1 MKLKLTIPHYFT
13 LYFFL
18 LMALYHYKIK
28 HYFYWEYIA
37 DMKDGEFDF
46 SFWRFVVAIV
56 LFALN
61 LFLLRGLKKTKLIF
75 IVLSIFFALL
85 TVPSLIAFTSAG
97 MYPTKLMLYHQVFFY
112 VIFGL
117 SKIQMDF
124 SKIPV
129 INKTQSLYLLLF
141 VTTLGVIP
149 YLIVYGPY
157 INLKNLL
164 LLDVYQTRSTMGSL
178 SNPYFGYTYSVFTKI
193 VIPLII
199 VFGLELKKK
208 LWVLVG
214 VLYLIL
220 FYLFGAHKT
229 VYVGLLV
236 VLVFYRFSYAQS
248 VKLIVKYSGIGIILF
263 LALASLGYD
272 YPWILSFRR
281 VHFIPTLLD
290 ICYLDFFHDNYLYW
304 SDSILKS
311 FVEYPYDI
319 RATNLIGEV
328 YFNRPDM
335 SANNGL
341 VSEGYMNLG
350 GWGVLI
356 NIFIVSA
363 YFAILNSLKIPAK
376 YFGLFVLTMFSF
388 LSSSVFTVLLTHGAF
403 ALLLVA
409 IFLLNDKTGANQ
421 N

>member
-1 MKLKLTIPHYFT
+1 MKLKLAIPHYFT

-28 HYFYWEYIA
+28 NYFYWEYIA
-37 DMKDGEFDF
+37 DLKDGDFDF
-46 SFWRFVVAIV
+46 SLWRFLIAIG
-56 LFALN
+56 LFSIN
-61 LFLLRGLKKTKLIF
+61 LFGLRTLKRTRLVF

-85 TVPSLIAFTSAG
+85 TIPSLIAFTSG
-97 MYPTKLMLYHQVFFY
+97 EIYPIKLLWYHQAFFY
-112 VIFGL
+112 ALFL
-117 SKIQMDF
+117 MSKVQIDF
-124 SKIPV
+124 SKVPV

-141 VTTLGVIP
+141 ITTVGVVP

-157 INLKNLL
+157 IDLKNLL
-164 LLDVYQTRSTMGSL
+164 LLDVYKTRNAMGSL
-178 SNPYFGYTYSVFTKI
+178 SNPYFGYTYSIFTKI

-199 VFGLELKKK
+199 VFGLELKKR

-236 VLVFYRFSYAQS
+236 VLVFYRFSYTQS
-248 VKLIVKYSGIGIILF
+248 VKLLVKYSAVLIVLF
-263 LALASLGYD
+263 LILALMGYD
-272 YPWILSFRR
+272 YPWILTFRR

-304 SDSILKS
+304 SDSLLKS
-311 FVEYPYDI
+311 FVEYPYEV
-319 RATNLIGEV
+319 RATNLIGEI

-341 VSEGYMNLG
+341 VSEGYMNFG

-356 NIFIVSA
+356 NILIVSI

-409 IFLLNDKTGANQ
+409 IFLLNDKKVS
-421 N
+421 

>member
-1 MKLKLTIPHYFT
+1 MKMKLAISHYFV

-18 LMALYHYKIK
+18 LMGLYHYKIK
-28 HYFYWEYIA
+28 TYFYWEYIA
-37 DMKDGEFDF
+37 ELKNGDFDF
-46 SFWRFVVAIV
+46 SVIRFLIAIV
-56 LFALN
+56 LFFIN
-61 LFLLRGLKKTKLIF
+61 LLLLKGIKRTKFIF
-75 IVLSIFFALL
+75 IVLSIYFALL
-85 TVPSLIAFTSAG
+85 TIPSLIAFTSAG
-97 MYPTKLMLYHQVFFY
+97 MYPLKLLVYHQGFFL
-112 VIFGL
+112 VLFLL
-117 SKIQMDF
+117 SKVRIDF
-124 SKIPV
+124 RKVPV
-129 INKTQSLYLLLF
+129 INKTQALYLLLAI
-141 VTTLGVIP
+141 TTIGVVP
-149 YLIVYGPY
+149 YLIVYGPH

-164 LLDVYQTRSTMGSL
+164 LLDVYRTRSIMGEL

-193 VIPLII
+193 IIPLII

-208 LWVLVG
+208 VWVLVG

-236 VLVFYRFSYAQS
+236 VLVFYSFSYAQS
-248 VKLIVKYSGIGIILF
+248 VKYIIKYSSVLIVLF
-263 LALASLGYD
+263 MLLALIGYD

-311 FVEYPYDI
+311 FVEYPYDV

-341 VSEGYMNLG
+341 ISEGYMNFG
-350 GWGVLI
+350 SWGVLI
-356 NIFIVSA
+356 NILIVGS
-363 YFAILNSLKIPAK
+363 YFAVLNSLKIPAK

-388 LSSSVFTVLLTHGAF
+388 LSSSVFTVLLTHGAL
-403 ALLLVA
+403 ALLVVS
-409 IFLLNDKTGANQ
+409 IFLLNNKRLQ
-421 N
+421 